1 MYTISIVGDSLTP
14 VYDQEHPDIYPVM
27 DPQCSLEIGQPGSLK
42 FSVLL
47 SHPAYYDIRA
57 METYVTATRNG
68 GEIFY
73 GRVIDTET
81 EKTTGVLQVTCAGA
95 LNFLDDVELA
105 PMNNVSMTGEAFFRK
120 CITDYNAGIGNDQ
133 KRAISVGTI
142 SHSRA
147 SQTLTFS
154 SSSYQKIRQALESY
168 LTREYGGYLRI
179 RKSGNEHVIDWIEDF
194 GIINVSPIEL
204 GENVV
209 SQQNAITSADLFTMV
224 RPTGK
229 NGITLPEGTVPV
241 TDELVTKYGRIIR
254 SVKFNNATTVASLRT
269 ETQRYLDRI
278 GKGLEKTC
286 TVNLIDMH
294 FLDGNEPSLALGA
307 VYTQI
312 KGFETEDMT
321 TAAMELHFDHP
332 GDDSVTLK
340 NETALQGTKTGSA
353 GGTTR
358 GSGRGSTAQTFANMY
373 KHISETEDMLG
384 IHADTIELHGIR
396 IEETATEFERYST
409 ETTETIERYQN
420 ETNTSF
426 NVIRGTATY
435 QNADH
440 ISQVAGLYS
449 IRYRQVPTS
458 RLTPTRD
465 PKASGYYQWENDHVA
480 TDEEV
485 GNGTELFYVLQD
497 ALDGKALLN
506 ASRDNTV
513 VIAGTIYG
521 RMTKVTETEVIPDK
535 KYYTRNIG
543 TYAGTEVYLDED
555 GQEITVGTEI
565 VTNRNNI
572 NEITGSALWT
582 KRDDIT
588 GVVGEYEIHTDP
600 QTGERTLVIKS
611 GGGLKILRNGVEYG
625 VYDDYTLSGGIL
637 VDKLNDGSTVTKISG
652 DKINITTNSNFAQ
665 LVADENGL
673 QTTVATHTST
683 LATHT
688 SQIGGIQGTVDT
700 FSGSAL
706 WTQRDA
712 ITGVCGEFDVITAG
726 GVKTL
731 RIKSG
736 GGLKILRNSVEYGV
750 YDSGNLTAGAI
761 VDKVNN
767 GSSKILGNKLDVNA
781 TQVAAW
787 GAYTNSTLTGGIL
800 VQKINDGS
808 TTTQILGSKV
818 NITATQMASIGIY
831 TDSHYD
837 GGLMIDRINANTNK
851 KIQGVRVSITAQQV
865 LVGSTSNVQAWMDQ
879 TGTDIDTLEGAVM
892 DKATIA
898 QLDALDAKIETV
910 KTDYLTV
917 NKLASLNTVSVRS
930 LNVGSSGN
938 GGITVAKG
946 NVTLYSGCDLRFA
959 GSGSPPS
966 YTSVKSAIRELQIT
980 QSGNTYTLQKRAFNE
995 SSWVNVGSF
1004 SRAVSSWVWGGGS
1017 GKINVTALP
1026 QNQTKSI
1033 NISVDGTSPI
1043 RTNGTYT
1050 YTAYFENG
1058 DGDDV
1063 STGATKTVSVEVET
1077 SVSSINWSCGN
1088 SMYTFTPDS
1097 LTSPKKTLGFTD
1109 SADIHIAVQ
1118 TNGVPPTMTNTK
1130 WISAPLKIVQMQQS
1144 ASPISRYTFNLSI
1157 NATNAWNAGSAAY
1170 YNSSYWA
1177 RPSSSNSWTAKIPDS
1192 TVSAAEDWFKL
1203 TELSIWSGGSKA
1215 SSGTIYQSTTYTPY
1229 VKVGTDWMVGTSITI
1244 SPPNVSIEDPEI
1256 YTDGPG
1262 YNTKVTGTQTIYD
1275 SSKKYMAKV
1284 KIGESTYNGTEITFT
1299 NGYPR
1304 SISLK
1309 HESSS
1314 QIGGGIYRHTFTYE
1328 GSASPVPA
1336 EVGESF
1342 KIHFNNSGT

>member
-14 VYDQEHPDIYPVM
+14 VYDQEHPDIYPVT

-47 SHPAYYDIRA
+47 SHPAYYDIHA

-105 PMNNVSMTGEAFFRK
+105 PMTNVSMTGEAFFRK
-120 CITDYNAGIGNDQ
+120 CIADYNAGIGNDA
-133 KRAISVGTI
+133 KRSISVGTI

-179 RKSGNEHVIDWIEDF
+179 RKSGNEHLIDWIEDF
-194 GIINVSPIEL
+194 GITNVSPIEL

-209 SQQNAITSADLFTMV
+209 SQQNAVTSADLFTLV

-229 NGITLPEGTVPV
+229 NGITLPEDTVPV
-241 TDELVTKYGRIIR
+241 TDALVTKYGRIIR
-254 SVKFNNATTVASLRT
+254 SVKFNNATTVASLRA
-269 ETQRYLDRI
+269 ETQRYLERI

-312 KGFETEDMT
+312 KGFETEEMT

-332 GDDSVTLK
+332 SDDSVTLK
-340 NETALQGTKTGSA
+340 NKTALEGVKTGSS

-555 GQEITVGTEI
+555 GQEVTVGETI

-582 KRDDIT
+582 KRNDIT
-588 GVVGEYEIHTDP
+588 GVVGEYEVHTDP

-611 GGGLKILRNGVEYG
+611 GGGLKILRDGVEYG

-637 VDKLNDGSTVTKISG
+637 VQKLNDGSTVTKISG

-706 WTQRDA
+706 WTQRNQ
-712 ITGVCGEFDVITAG
+712 ITGVCGEFDVVTSG
-726 GVKTL
+726 GTKTL

-750 YDSGNLTAGAI
+750 YDNGNLTAGTI
-761 VDKVNN
+761 VSKINSS
-767 GSSKILGNKLDVNA
+767 SSKIAGSNLDVNA
-781 TQVAAW
+781 TTVASW
-787 GAYTNSTLTGGIL
+787 GAYTSGTLTGGIL

-808 TTTQILGSKV
+808 TTTKILGTKV
-818 NITATQMASIGIY
+818 DIKADQMASIGIY
-831 TDSHYD
+831 TDGHYD
-837 GGLMIDRINANTNK
+837 GGLMIDRINSNSNK
-851 KIQGVRVSITAQQV
+851 KIQGVRVNITAQQV
-865 LVGSTSNVQAWMDQ
+865 LVGSTSNVQAWMNQ
-879 TGTDIDTLEGAVM
+879 TGQDIDSLEGLVA

-898 QLDALDAKIETV
+898 DLNALQATV
-910 KTDYLTV
+910 TNIQADYLNVT
-917 NKLASLNTVSVRS
+917 KLASLNTVSVRS
-930 LNVGSSGN
+930 LNVGSSGS

-946 NVTLYSGCDLRFA
+946 NVTLYSGCDLQFA

-966 YTSVKSAIRELQIT
+966 YTSVKSAIRELRIT

-995 SSWVNVGSF
+995 SSWVDVGSF
-1004 SRAVSSWVWGGGS
+1004 SKAVSINSLVGNWSGDNFPLTVSTDPDS
-1017 GKINVTALP
+1017 GKTYTIGFSTNGSYHVNLFLDTNGSPTGFDSGSKKLTAPLRVATYTSGTP
-1026 QNQTKSI
+1026 PTIKTRYSTSL
-1033 NISVDGTSPI
+1033 NIDGTL
-1043 RTNGTYT
+1043 
-1050 YTAYFENG
+1050 AYNSG
-1058 DGDDV
+1058 RN
-1063 STGATKTVSVEVET
+1063 
-1077 SVSSINWSCGN
+1077 SVSSVDSYQIFGSEATSTPSGYTKYGTGSQIYYKNSSGDVRIYAYPTVRLSNGKSASCSGLTKDYLASAPTKVWSDAYAAGKASVTPSYVDIYKSPYGN
-1088 SMYTFTPDS
+1088 SDLVTGSLTVYESSVTIKAWAGVNSTDYGGSSEVVVSNGYPKKAQLYLASITTDSSGKHYTF
-1097 LTSPKKTLGFTD
+1097 
-1109 SADIHIAVQ
+1109 IYQ
-1118 TNGVPPTMTNTK
+1118 T
-1130 WISAPLKIVQMQQS
+1130 A
-1144 ASPISRYTFNLSI
+1144 
-1157 NATNAWNAGSAAY
+1157 
-1170 YNSSYWA
+1170 
-1177 RPSSSNSWTAKIPDS
+1177 
-1192 TVSAAEDWFKL
+1192 VSAANPFPK
-1203 TELSIWSGGSKA
+1203 GAGNNMYFHFN
-1215 SSGTIYQSTTYTPY
+1215 SSGT
-1229 VKVGTDWMVGTSITI
+1229 
-1244 SPPNVSIEDPEI
+1244 
-1256 YTDGPG
+1256 
-1262 YNTKVTGTQTIYD
+1262 
-1275 SSKKYMAKV
+1275 
-1284 KIGESTYNGTEITFT
+1284 
-1299 NGYPR
+1299 
-1304 SISLK
+1304 
-1309 HESSS
+1309 
-1314 QIGGGIYRHTFTYE
+1314 
-1328 GSASPVPA
+1328 
-1336 EVGESF
+1336 
-1342 KIHFNNSGT
+1342 